1 MMRRQ
6 SFYRYL
12 MSLRDPNKHD
22 EVTQFA
28 NDAFY
33 DQGFPKQ
40 ADDYHEVSDY
50 LEMNASYLPSMSIF
64 DQVWQGY
71 TDKMDN

>member
-1 MMRRQ
+1 MYRE

-12 MSLRDPNKHD
+12 MTLRDPNKHD
-22 EVTQFA
+22 EITQFA

-33 DQGFPKQ
+33 DQEFPKQ
-40 ADDYHEVSDY
+40 TDDYEKLSNY

-64 DQVWQGY
+64 DDVWQMY
-71 TDKMDN
+71 LDKMC

>member
-1 MMRRQ
+1 MRRQ

-12 MSLRDPNKHD
+12 MSLR
-22 EVTQFA
+22 
-28 NDAFY
+28 DAFY

>member
-1 MMRRQ
+1 MYRE

-12 MSLRDPNKHD
+12 MTLRDPNKHD
-22 EVTQFA
+22 EITQFA

-33 DQGFPKQ
+33 DQEFPKQ
-40 ADDYHEVSDY
+40 ADDYEKLSNY

-64 DQVWQGY
+64 DDVWQMY
-71 TDKMDN
+71 LDKMC